1 MALPASLS
9 TCTITG
15 TYVDLLGNPVRGS
28 ILFEPQT
35 IIKEKTLNVIIM
47 PVHINKELD
56 ASGSFTITLPVTSDT
71 DVTPQPFIYILSES
85 FTGGRTFEI
94 ALPLSVAGTTQNLA
108 DLLPAVTQAESASYI
123 TTDQY
128 QALLTRYTA
137 AEGVRV
143 ILVDAED
150 YEANAQVY
158 AAATTAAATELAQF
172 TVQSM
177 LLMGV

>member
-9 TCTITG
+9 TCTVTG

-28 ILFEPQT
+28 LLFEPQT
-35 IIKEKTLNVIIM
+35 ILKEKTANVIIM
-47 PVHINKELD
+47 PVHINKILD

-71 DVTPQPFIYILSES
+71 DVTPQPFIYTIIEN
-85 FTGGRTFEI
+85 FAGGRTFEI

-108 DLLPAVTQAESASYI
+108 DLLPAVSAAEAASYI

-128 QALLTRYTA
+128 QALLTRYSA
-137 AEGVRV
+137 AEGIRV

-150 YEANAQVY
+150 YEANAQAY
-158 AAATTAAATELAQF
+158 ADATTAAATELEQF
-172 TVQSM
+172 TVRSM
-177 LLMGV
+177 FLMGV

>member
-9 TCTITG
+9 TCTVTG
-15 TYVDLLGNPVRGS
+15 IYVDLLGNPVRGS
-28 ILFEPQT
+28 ILFEPQV
-35 IIKEKTLNVIIM
+35 ILKEKTANVIIM
-47 PVHINKELD
+47 PVHINKVLD

-71 DVTPQPFIYILSES
+71 DVMPQPFIYTLVEN

-108 DLLPAVTQAESASYI
+108 DLLPAVTQTESASYI

-128 QALLTRYTA
+128 QALLTRYSA

-150 YEANAQVY
+150 YEANAQAY
-158 AAATTAAATELAQF
+158 AEATTAAATELEQF
-172 TVQSM
+172 TVRSM
-177 LLMGV
+177 FLMGV

>member
-9 TCTITG
+9 TCTVTG

-28 ILFEPQT
+28 LIFEPQT
-35 IIKEKTLNVIIM
+35 IIKEKTANVIIM

-56 ASGSFTITLPVTSDT
+56 ASGSLTITLPVTSDT
-71 DVTPQPFIYILSES
+71 DVTPQPFIYTVVEN
-85 FTGGRTFEI
+85 FAGGRTFEI

-108 DLLPAVTQAESASYI
+108 DLLPAVTQAESASYM

-128 QALLTRYTA
+128 QALLTRYST

-143 ILVDAED
+143 ILIDAED
-150 YEANAQVY
+150 YEANAQAY
-158 AAATTAAATELAQF
+158 AAATTAAANELEQF
-172 TVQSM
+172 TVRS
-177 LLMGV
+177 LFLMGV